1 MTSTN
6 PLPNGLSVAY
16 KRMGK
21 GMPDPLPQEF
31 CSAYLDIIRSSGKH
45 GPWKKKYLADP
56 SGMWRVD
63 ALVIDALPNHPVPED
78 APATSFWA
86 NGEFIVVMS
95 RSLLPHVMLPDLIS
109 ERDEAVL
116 HELYEV
122 LFLQQLCLVE
132 GYFQTLHS
140 VPHKLLRIAHIAST
154 ARLIKEFGG
163 AQLLPLH
170 RRDIS
175 LLSADEADTLLGEP
189 RQENHTLLGQYFPDF
204 LKHLIEYEH
213 DLVRPALAKRINV
226 TTQPIALLSRQPSH
240 KTPPRP

>member
-1 MTSTN
+1 
-6 PLPNGLSVAY
+6 
-16 KRMGK
+16 
-21 GMPDPLPQEF
+21 MPDPLPQEF
-31 CSAYLDIIRSSGKH
+31 CSAYLDIIRSGGKN
-45 GPWKKKYLADP
+45 GPWKKSHLADP

-63 ALVIDALPNHPVPED
+63 AIVIDALPNHSLPDD

-95 RSLLPHVMLPDLIS
+95 RSLLPHIMLPDHIS

-132 GYFQTLHS
+132 GYFQKLRS
-140 VPHKLLRIAHIAST
+140 VPQKLLRIAHIAST
-154 ARLIKEFGG
+154 SRLIKEFGG

-175 LLSADEADTLLGEP
+175 LLSADEADVLLGES
-189 RQENHTLLGQYFPDF
+189 RVENHDLLGNYFPDL

-226 TTQPIALLSRQPSH
+226 TTQPIAQLSRQPTRKH
-240 KTPPRP
+240 PPQA